1 MQHLLA
7 LVCVVWRDECLS
19 PKSPFRL
26 CRLQEALPD
35 HTRSQVMFIRPLPHA
50 QSRHFR
56 DGVSSTPPSCPIRPE
71 TGALGLR
78 EGKQPAQGLT
88 AGVWP
93 TGHFAALTEYDL
105 SNVSGGWTDR
115 RTNTQIK
122 QFSLQLLATA
132 KWKNTNPFC
141 SGKQGVN

>member
-1 MQHLLA
+1 
-7 LVCVVWRDECLS
+7 
-19 PKSPFRL
+19 
-26 CRLQEALPD
+26 
-35 HTRSQVMFIRPLPHA
+35 MFIRPLPHA

-93 TGHFAALTEYDL
+93 TGHLAALTEYDL